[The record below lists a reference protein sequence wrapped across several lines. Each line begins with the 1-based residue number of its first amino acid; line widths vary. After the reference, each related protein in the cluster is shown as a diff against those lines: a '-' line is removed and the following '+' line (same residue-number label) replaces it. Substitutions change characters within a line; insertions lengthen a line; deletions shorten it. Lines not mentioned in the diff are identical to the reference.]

1 VCGKER
7 KGSLEERKVVGF
19 KQKLVFFPIFLF
31 ILFLDQFTK
40 VLIVRNMLYGDSKS
54 IIGNIVRFTYIRNPN
69 SVFGLNF
76 GGPVVST
83 ALTVVAFIFVVILF
97 VKSDN
102 RFSLVG
108 LSFIIGGAL
117 GNLTD
122 RLLYMEVIDFI
133 QVGARGWY
141 WPTFNVADS
150 CVTIGLILI
159 VIYYIFID
167 TSHRQ
172 TKPEE
177 RIPPSAL

>member
-1 VCGKER
+1 M
-7 KGSLEERKVVGF
+7 EERKIISF
-19 KQKLVFFPIFLF
+19 KQKLPFFPIFLF

-40 VLIVRNMLYGDSKS
+40 VLIAKNMLYGDSKS
-54 IIGNIVRFTYIRNPN
+54 IIGDIVKFTYIRNPN

-83 ALTVVAFIFVVILF
+83 ILTVIAFLF
-97 VKSDN
+97 VMVLFDKSDN

-122 RLLYMEVIDFI
+122 RVLYMEVIDFI
-133 QVGARGWY
+133 QVGVKGWY

-150 CVTIGLILI
+150 SVTIGLILI

-172 TKPEE
+172 IKPQEV
-177 RIPPSAL
+177 

>member
-1 VCGKER
+1 
-7 KGSLEERKVVGF
+7 
-19 KQKLVFFPIFLF
+19 
-31 ILFLDQFTK
+31 
-40 VLIVRNMLYGDSKS
+40 MLYGDSKS
-54 IIGNIVRFTYIRNPN
+54 IIGDIVKFTYIRNPN

-83 ALTVVAFIFVVILF
+83 ILTVIAFLF
-97 VKSDN
+97 VMVLFDKSDN

-122 RLLYMEVIDFI
+122 RVLYMEVIDFI
-133 QVGARGWY
+133 QVGVKGWY

-150 CVTIGLILI
+150 SVTIGLILI

-172 TKPEE
+172 IKPQEV
-177 RIPPSAL
+177 